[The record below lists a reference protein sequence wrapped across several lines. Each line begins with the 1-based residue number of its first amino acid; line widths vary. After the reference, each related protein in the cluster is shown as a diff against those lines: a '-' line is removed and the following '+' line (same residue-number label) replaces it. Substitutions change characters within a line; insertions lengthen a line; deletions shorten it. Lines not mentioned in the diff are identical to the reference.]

1 MHQVVVK
8 LTSPLRKFANGQ
20 DEVTVEASS
29 VGEALQQLCSKHPA
43 LKGRIL
49 NAEGH
54 LRDFVNVYMGK
65 RHIKELG
72 GLNTGIT
79 GNGVISIASPFSGG

>member
-1 MHQVVVK
+1 MQQVVVK

-20 DEVTVEASS
+20 DEVTVQASS

-43 LKGRIL
+43 LTGRIL
-49 NAEGH
+49 NTDGH
-54 LRDFVNVYMGK
+54 VRDFVNVYLGK

-72 GLNTGIT
+72 GLSAAVT